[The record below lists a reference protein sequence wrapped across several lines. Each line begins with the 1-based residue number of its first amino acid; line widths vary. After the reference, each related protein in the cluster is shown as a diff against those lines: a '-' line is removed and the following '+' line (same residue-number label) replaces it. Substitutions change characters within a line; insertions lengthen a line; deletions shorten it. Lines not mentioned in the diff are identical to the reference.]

1 MTALYNRLLIGSE
14 VEKRLTSHVGSREKW
29 MKQARNLE
37 NEQALRDVCG
47 VRVLIASENVK
58 MCALEKL
65 IYKAISDNIKELLP
79 KYKEKYMNVTR
90 QSLEYWEFLTEVG
103 VENESRYLEQAN
115 VLKENY
121 DYIEWAASVLD

>member
-1 MTALYNRLLIGSE
+1 MNALYNRLLISSD

-47 VRVLIASENVK
+47 IHALNSSEHVK

-65 IYKAISDNIKELLP
+65 MYKAISDGKEELLP
-79 KYKEKYMNVTR
+79 KYKEKYMNCTR
-90 QSLEYWEFLTEVG
+90 QSLEYWEFLTEAG

-121 DYIEWAASVLD
+121 GFIEWVTSVLD

>member
-1 MTALYNRLLIGSE
+1 MTTIYNRLLIDSD
-14 VEKRLTSHVGSREKW
+14 VEKRLTSHVGSREHW
-29 MKQARNLE
+29 MKNARNLE
-37 NEQALRDVCG
+37 NEQCLRDVYG
-47 VRVLIASENVK
+47 IRALIKSADIN
-58 MCALEKL
+58 MCAIEKL
-65 IYKAISDNIKELLP
+65 IYKAISDNKKELLP
-79 KYKEKYMNVTR
+79 KYKEKYMNFTR